1 MSIFRFRRFSTDRAG
16 ATAVVFGLS
25 VMAMMLIVA
34 IAIDFAGVVAA
45 KTKLELA
52 ADTAAMTA
60 ATTASQ
66 MYIAGGNTTAQIQTA
81 ATTAG
86 QNRFVAAFGGVNNVA
101 APSLPTVTVNQD
113 PNTNAFTALLTDS
126 ATYTPY
132 FARLLGVNA
141 VPLSATSTVSVALTA
156 PFLNVEILLDNSGSM
171 EIAATPSDIETMQ
184 ELTACGLTGAYYCSA
199 STTSKSGTTTCS
211 SWVQSSGLAL
221 TDPYRTAFS
230 SSQSYSAYGCT
241 AGSYTYN
248 GSPACPLVAT
258 TLDSVSY
265 PAFPVTGKNPGP
277 SCPSV
282 VPMPRG
288 ETAGDTN
295 YNHKGFAPAAGAPCA
310 FACHF
315 DTTSPA
321 GTGNDYYALAR
332 STIGTPYQVNLRFD
346 LVKSAVKQVVSA
358 MQTDNL
364 PINNL
369 KVGIFWFAD
378 ILTKVY
384 PTDGTEA
391 SNDWATVLADVGG
404 PATVANGAD
413 TGIQPYV
420 GANGGNTDFPTIMTD
435 LGLTLTA
442 SGTGATSTTPRKV
455 LFIVTDG
462 LQDPASRAIGAFD
475 PSSCTAFKNLGY
487 KIYVLYTPYYSL
499 MNPYYLNGTTPS
511 AAAAVQ
517 AAPTATNSIPYN
529 LQQCASSASN
539 YLEASDS
546 TSIAAALQTFLK
558 QALVS
563 NAKITQ

>member
-1 MSIFRFRRFSTDRAG
+1 MSTIRFRRFGTDRAG

-25 VMAMMLIVA
+25 AMAMMLIVA

-66 MYIAGGNTTAQIQTA
+66 MYITGGSTTDQIQAA

-86 QNRFVAAFGGVNNVA
+86 QNRFVAAFGGVNNVTTPA
-101 APSLPTVTVNQD
+101 LPTVTISQD
-113 PNTNAFTALLTDS
+113 PNTNAFSALLTDS

-132 FARLLGVNA
+132 FAKLLGVNA

-156 PFLNVEILLDNSGSM
+156 PYLNVEILLDNSGSM
-171 EIAATPSDIETMQ
+171 EIAATPADIEIMQ
-184 ELTACGLTGAYYCSA
+184 ELTACGLTGAYYC
-199 STTSKSGTTTCS
+199 TGTTTKKGVTSCS
-211 SWVQSSGLAL
+211 SWAQSSGLAT
-221 TDPYRTAFS
+221 TDPYHTTFS
-230 SSQSYSAYGCT
+230 SGQSYSAYACSS
-241 AGSYTYN
+241 GSYTYN

-258 TLDSVSY
+258 TLDSVNY
-265 PAFPVTGKNPGP
+265 PAFPTTGNPGP
-277 SCPSV
+277 SCPTV
-282 VPMPRG
+282 TPMPSG
-288 ETAGDTN
+288 ETVGDAKWLHN
-295 YNHKGFAPAAGAPCA
+295 GFTPAAGAPCA

-315 DTTSPA
+315 DTNSAA
-321 GTGNDYYALAR
+321 GAGNDYYALAR
-332 STIGTPYQVNLRFD
+332 STIGTPYQVSLRFD
-346 LVKSAVKQVVSA
+346 LVKSAVKQVITA
-358 MQTDNL
+358 MQTDDL
-364 PINNL
+364 PIHNL

-378 ILTKVY
+378 LLTRVY
-384 PTDGTEA
+384 PATGEA
-391 SNDWATVLADVGG
+391 GNDWATALADVGG
-404 PATVANGAD
+404 PASVANGAD

-420 GANGGNTDFPTIMTD
+420 GANGGNTDFPTIMTA
-435 LGLTLTA
+435 LGNTLTA
-442 SGTGATSTTPRKV
+442 SDTGATATTPRKV

-462 LQDPASRAIGAFD
+462 LQDPASRAIAAFS
-475 PSSCTAFKNLGY
+475 PSACTAFKNMGY

-499 MNPYYLNGTTPS
+499 MNPYYLSGTNPS

-517 AAPTATNSIPYN
+517 SAPTATNSISYN
-529 LQQCASSASN
+529 LQQCASSSAN

-563 NAKITQ
+563 NARITQ